1 MKKSRTVRY
10 LALGLLLAEAAM
22 MIIIMTA
29 GDAYQRMS
37 YAGAGCSLFLFAGA
51 VLGPLGVVV
60 GWLTKIPS
68 AVRWGWVLTVVNTLP
83 VAMILALGHAME
95 F

>member
-1 MKKSRTVRY
+1 MV
-10 LALGLLLAEAAM
+10 
-22 MIIIMTA
+22 IIIMTA

-37 YAGAGCSLFLFAGA
+37 YAGAGCSLFLFTGA
-51 VLGPLGVVV
+51 ILGPLGVVV
-60 GWLTKIPS
+60 GWLSKVPS

-83 VAMILALGHAME
+83 AAMILALGHAME